1 MGDETQTLSVRQDAA
16 EGGVVLQPNVIQGR
30 VRFTNQNPE
39 ILQMLET
46 DTRRLA
52 LVTATSTSPT
62 GYQARSEL
70 SNLTSMRNGFDF
82 ELSVESSAGGDTG
95 VLYTV
100 APRWMSRLTPD
111 DAVYSFQP
119 ATGVRVRPLH
129 QQPEPAELEFQE
141 CAGVV
146 QLQWGTDET
155 CAQPVGVFD
164 AYWGGHYQGRYTS
177 GRLNSFVRGGTSG
190 KTRVVYRVGTS
201 LATDSRTLSR
211 DVEWSAAC
219 DEVVKVCIA
228 VPGPGELGAL
238 TGPWDIVGE
247 QTLWARLVSIHGG
260 PESNVRQV
268 SASGREVV
276 RAPVSEP
283 SRWWTAPNLVPG
295 PYSSWGR
302 GHLRAGREFT
312 WFNTPTFGPVT
323 AVAGR
328 TLPVSREEAGG
339 PRYPFVMRPAY
350 LHGAIRL
357 ADPYVAANP
366 GASSSLEGLFFEA
379 DHDSN
384 NDGRPNYTSF
394 FQTDR
399 YSTSLRARVGDG
411 WSSTSFR
418 NAFDTARGEL
428 SSSYEQALM
437 SAYDEPRTSTQEMLR
452 LGFWTQGYNRVTRPG
467 AYDPASYRHGWLDLS
482 QKKSPSALL
491 GPGQQ
496 HRVDHEYCFNE
507 VQLEYSTAGQRFF
520 NPSVVVSGRLKGTDW
535 RGVAADYTVSGT
547 MWGIPAAVG
556 IPEAEAITH
565 AASSGSVR
573 LALPQGDYTL
583 TPGASFVND
592 SGKVNTATFRP
603 QQFTLGCGQRLKL
616 VPPLAVNL
624 HPRPSCA
631 ASGSVTVSG
640 VVKSSPAEVDRIWYQ
655 VGDGPEVTYCTNC
668 GIDPGFSFPVTLQT
682 CGNTVKVFAFTAGLP
697 APATGFQELVWDD
710 PADGPSCADTTCVN
724 RPPVARCRNVRL
736 PANGA
741 CQGNASVDDGSEDF
755 EDGEVTCTQSPAGP
769 HSKGMHAVTL
779 TCTDSQGA
787 TASCE
792 ATVTV
797 LDETAPTLVCPA
809 VPALECGEGGA
820 VASFAP
826 SAQDAC
832 GAVSPVCSPASGTH
846 FSLGSTYVSCS
857 ATDGA
862 GNAASCAF
870 PVRVVDTRAPVLTLN
885 GLAALTLRRGVD
897 TYTEQGA
904 TASDACQGD
913 LSAQVAISGSVDTE
927 AAGRYTVSYAVADSS
942 GNTATA
948 TRVVDVVGEAVCS
961 AAPPTTA
968 WGSTG
973 RMSAPRLLHTATRL
987 AGGKV
992 LIVGGF
998 TWASEL
1004 YDPATGSWAASGNA
1018 IATHR
1023 EHTATLLP
1031 DGRVLVA
1038 GGVGSESGDFT
1049 EVYEPVTGA
1058 WSLTGR
1064 MGTARRNHTATLLPD
1079 GRVLVVGGR
1088 DDGGLLLASAEVYD
1102 PATGLW
1108 TATGPMRTARLD
1120 HAATV
1125 LRSGKVLVTGG
1136 GDAGGGLL
1144 ASAEVYDPVTG
1155 SWASV
1160 SGMGTARRY
1169 HTATPLPSGKVL
1181 VAGGAGLD
1189 VSASA
1194 TSELYDPVLE
1204 GWTSAGSMGQPRR
1217 YHTATLL
1224 PSGRLLVAGGYHDS
1238 TGIHTS
1244 AETYD
1249 PATGLWCPVAR
1260 MTVDRY
1266 QHTATLL
1273 DSGRLLVAGGFSNG
1287 DQSSAELY
1295 APDVN

>member
-1 MGDETQTLSVRQDAA
+1 MRQDAA

-46 DTRRLA
+46 DPRRLA

-70 SNLTSMRNGFDF
+70 RNLTSMRNGFDF
-82 ELSVESSAGGDTG
+82 ELSVESSVGGDTG
-95 VLYTV
+95 ILYTV
-100 APRWMSRLTPD
+100 APRWTSRLIPD

-141 CAGVV
+141 CTGVV

-164 AYWGGHYQGRYTS
+164 VYWGGHYQGRYTS

-247 QTLWARLVSIHGG
+247 QTLWERSVSIHGG
-260 PESNVRQV
+260 PDSNVRRV
-268 SASGREVV
+268 SASGLDVV

-295 PYSSWGR
+295 QYSSWGR

-312 WFNTPTFGPVT
+312 WFNTPTIGPIT

-350 LHGAIRL
+350 IHGAIRL

-384 NDGRPNYTSF
+384 KDGRPNYTSF
-394 FQTDR
+394 FQTGR

-452 LGFWTQGYNRVTRPG
+452 LGFWTQGYTRVTRPG

-556 IPEAEAITH
+556 IPEAEAITY

-592 SGKVNTATFRP
+592 SGQVNTATFRP

-668 GIDPGFSFPVTLQT
+668 GIDPGFSFPVSLQT
-682 CGNTVKVFAFTAGLP
+682 CGNTVKVSAFSAGLP

-710 PADGPSCADTTCVN
+710 PADGPSCADSTCVN

-736 PANGA
+736 PADGT
-741 CQGNASVDDGSEDF
+741 CQGSASVEDGSEDP
-755 EDGEVTCTQSPAGP
+755 EDGAVTCTQSPAGP
-769 HSKGMHAVTL
+769 YAKGTHPVTL

-787 TASCE
+787 SASCE

-797 LDETAPTLVCPA
+797 LDETAPSLVCPA

-826 SAQDAC
+826 SARDAC
-832 GAVSPVCSPASGTH
+832 GAVSPVCSPASGSH
-846 FSLGSTYVSCS
+846 FALGSTPVSCS
-857 ATDGA
+857 AMDGA
-862 GNAASCAF
+862 GNAASCVF
-870 PVRVVDTRAPVLTLN
+870 PVTVVDTRAAELVLN
-885 GLAALTLRRGVD
+885 GPAVLTLRRGLD
-897 TYTEQGA
+897 AYTEQGA

-913 LSAQVAISGSVDTE
+913 LSSQVAISGAVDTTE
-927 AAGRYTVSYAVADSS
+927 AGRYTVSYSVTDAS
-942 GNTATA
+942 GNTASA
-948 TRVVDVVGEAVCS
+948 TRVVDVVGEPVCS
-961 AAPPTTA
+961 ATPATTG
-968 WGSTG
+968 WGTTG
-973 RMSAPRLLHTATRL
+973 RLSAQRLLHTATRL

-992 LIVGGF
+992 LVVGGY

-1004 YDPATGSWAASGNA
+1004 YEPATRSWTATGSAL
-1018 IATHR
+1018 ATHR
-1023 EHTATLLP
+1023 EHTATPLM

-1038 GGVGSESGDFT
+1038 GGDGSESGDFV
-1049 EVYEPVTGA
+1049 EVYDPATGL

-1064 MGTARRNHTATLLPD
+1064 MGMARRQHTAVGLTD
-1079 GRVLVVGGR
+1079 GRVLVTGGL

-1108 TATGPMRTARLD
+1108 TATGRMGTARRN
-1120 HAATV
+1120 HTATV
-1125 LRSGKVLVTGG
+1125 LPSGQVLVTGG
-1136 GDAGGGLL
+1136 TDSGGALL
-1144 ASAEVYDPVTG
+1144 ASVEVYDPATG
-1155 SWASV
+1155 AWASV
-1160 SGMGTARRY
+1160 RGMGTARRY
-1169 HTATPLPSGKVL
+1169 HTATVLPSGRVL
-1181 VAGGAGLD
+1181 VAGGAGQEAP
-1189 VSASA
+1189 ASA
-1194 TSELYDPVLE
+1194 TAEVYDPVSGE
-1204 GWTSAGSMGQPRR
+1204 WSSAGSMGQPRR
-1217 YHTATLL
+1217 YHTATVLA
-1224 PSGRLLVAGGYHDS
+1224 SGKVLVVGGYHEA

-1244 AETYD
+1244 AEVYE
-1249 PATGLWCPVAR
+1249 PATGLWCAVASLG
-1260 MTVDRY
+1260 VARY

-1273 DSGRLLVAGGFSNG
+1273 DSDRVLVAGGTSNG
-1287 DQSSAELY
+1287 DQASAELY
-1295 APDVN
+1295 DPGVK